1 MRHLFEYLFLG
12 RGNAQIAATALI
24 AVVAVAAWWLGQDL
38 SLGLLYFFPI
48 FIVAASLDR
57 WTLAASALI
66 CAVLREQFGPLPW
79 DPAWQGRLI
88 LAFLAY
94 FGTGLFIS
102 EAARSRR
109 AAEMHAKVLDAE
121 IERCQSIEQQLRSIV
136 EGSPAAILTVDSD
149 GKILLA
155 NEAAHELFRC
165 EPQTLPGQSIDDY
178 LPELAK
184 FRQTKSLRK
193 LVRTMVECDCHRKGG
208 EAILA
213 HVWLSAAGPPSA
225 TGLSVVVF
233 DASEELRDREEG
245 ALHTLILGARIVAS
259 SYFHEVRNLCNA
271 MRVLTTRLE
280 RLPGAMDTEEVEGLH
295 SLVKGLETLTSVQMH
310 PEAEESFDIASL
322 RAVLNHLRIV
332 VTPWFEEDEV
342 EAKWYEAGDLPL
354 VRADQSSLLQVFL
367 NLARNARRALEE
379 AERKQFDVS
388 ANVENGHVL
397 VRFHNSGPPV
407 KNPQTI
413 FQPFRP
419 GAAGIGVG
427 LHVSQAIARSFGGDL
442 RYEPVPDGSCFTVI
456 LEPRHVSDL
465 FADR

>member
-1 MRHLFEYLFLG
+1 MRHPFEYLFL
-12 RGNAQIAATALI
+12 RPRNAQIAAAALI
-24 AVVAVAAWWLGQDL
+24 FGIAVADW
-38 SLGLLYFFPI
+38 SLVPDMAFGLLYFFPI
-48 FIVAASLDR
+48 FIVAGSLDR
-57 WTLAASALI
+57 WTLAAAALI
-66 CAVLREQFGPLPW
+66 CAALREQFGPSAW
-79 DPAWQGRLI
+79 DPSWRGRLI

-94 FGTGLFIS
+94 FGAGLFIS
-102 EAARSRR
+102 EAARSRK
-109 AAEMHAKVLDAE
+109 AAAIHAKLVEAE
-121 IERCQSIEQQLRSIV
+121 IARRQSVEQQLRSIV

-155 NEAAHELFRC
+155 NEAAHELFLS

-193 LVRTMVECDCHRKGG
+193 LVRTMVECDCHRKSG
-208 EAILA
+208 EPLLA
-213 HVWLSAAGPPSA
+213 HVWLSAAGPPSS

-332 VTPWFEEDEV
+332 VSPWFEEDEV
-342 EAKWYEAGDLPL
+342 KVSWFEAGDLPL

-388 ANVENGHVL
+388 ASVENSHVL

-442 RYEPVPDGSCFTVI
+442 RYEAVPDGSCFTVV

-465 FADR
+465 FADK